1 MFTTRHLSPAVTGR
15 CDATFAD
22 RATAWLHKQHYEFI
36 ATEAG
41 TANAEF
47 ETWNR
52 TLKRLG
58 IDSMMCSLRP
68 HQVPFRIAKSFFVA
82 GNRTQADPEQVAEAV
97 RTYADESL
105 AVGLRFGRLSQGNT
119 RLVAFVAADTLSAE
133 QIAGL
138 LDRWAAAASALQHIG
153 RSPGQTYG
161 EAVVGLY
168 ALGLGGFRI
177 QQPVEIYPVLVV
189 NDDARF
195 DILSAALLAESTR
208 ERYQR
213 RDTLKRCLLPSAPV
227 YLQAILACPPR
238 GAVAFDRQARETRR
252 AWRAYKKPK
261 LAERV
266 FTGPQLTTLLG

>member
-1 MFTTRHLSPAVTGR
+1 MFTTRHLPPAVTGR
-15 CDATFAD
+15 CDTTFAD
-22 RATAWLHKQHYEFI
+22 RATTWLRKQHYEFI

-47 ETWNR
+47 ETWRR

-58 IDSMMCSLRP
+58 IDTVMCSMRP
-68 HQVPFRIAKSFFVA
+68 HELPFRVAKSFFVT
-82 GNRTQADPEQVAEAV
+82 GNRTQADPGKVAEAV

-105 AVGLRFGRLSQGNT
+105 AVGVRFGRLSQGNT

-133 QIAGL
+133 QVGGL
-138 LDRWAAAASALQHIG
+138 LDRWVAAASALQQIG

-168 ALGLGGFRI
+168 TLGVGGFRI
-177 QQPVEIYPVLVV
+177 QQPVEVYPVLIV
-189 NDDARF
+189 NDEARF
-195 DILSAALLAESTR
+195 GALRAELLADSTR
-208 ERYQR
+208 ECAPS
-213 RDTLKRCLLPSAPV
+213 RDTLKRFLLPLAPV
-227 YLQAILACPPR
+227 YLQAILVCPPR
-238 GAVAFDRQARETRR
+238 REVAFAREARETRR

-266 FTGPQLTTLLG
+266 FTGPNLAALLG